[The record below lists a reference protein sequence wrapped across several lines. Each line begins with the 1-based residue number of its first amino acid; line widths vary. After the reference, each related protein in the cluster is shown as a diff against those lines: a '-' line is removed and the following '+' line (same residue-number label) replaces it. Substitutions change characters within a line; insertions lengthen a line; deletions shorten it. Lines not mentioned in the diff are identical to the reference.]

1 MPGRAKLSLYKNIM
15 KSISRAESIAYL
27 KAEAAIHEG
36 IVRNPRVHPK
46 AVAELQRESHAE
58 AVRAWLKERFLR
70 LGIRLD
76 DELVYR
82 TNRYN
87 ETAGLGL
94 QSVSVGV
101 VGNRGLRGLLGRARS
116 VRFKD
121 EWQDPT
127 IGIIAPGMLDVDPA
141 AVATGIVVFPV
152 DEGKAER
159 LTALAGDLYLDDSG
173 DFPTGSPQ
181 PLFRDHPLQITGPQI
196 VRTLLEIKK
205 ADAYP
210 ARIRDTV
217 HRGIYACEYLKTA

>member
-1 MPGRAKLSLYKNIM
+1 MKIPVYTRAPL
-15 KSISRAESIAYL
+15 
-27 KAEAAIHEG
+27 
-36 IVRNPRVHPK
+36 RNY
-46 AVAELQRESHAE
+46 RESHAE

-94 QSVSVGV
+94 QSVSIGV
-101 VGNRGLRGLLGRARS
+101 VGNRGLRGLLGRARP

-127 IGIIAPGMLDVDPA
+127 IGIIAPGMLDLDPA
-141 AVATGIVVFPV
+141 AVATSVAVFPV

-159 LTALAGDLYLDDSG
+159 LTALAGDLHLDDSG
-173 DFPTGSPQ
+173 DFPTGNPQ
-181 PLFRDHPLQITGPQI
+181 PLFRGHPLCIQGPQI

-205 ADAYP
+205 ADADP

-217 HRGIYACEYLKTA
+217 HRGIYACEYLNVG